1 MGGGRGGGGGGLG
14 WALISQLLN
23 VNLLLNHLLL
33 PLGWALI
40 RGGRGRL
47 GTEHYFFE
55 GGWGGGG
62 VVYAA
67 LAANTLFLLAYN
79 LS

>member
-1 MGGGRGGGGGGLG
+1 MNNQYYSRALNFFGWEEEGGGGMG

-40 RGGRGRL
+40 RGGRGR
-47 GTEHYFFE
+47 
-55 GGWGGGG
+55 
-62 VVYAA
+62 
-67 LAANTLFLLAYN
+67 
-79 LS
+79 

>member
-1 MGGGRGGGGGGLG
+1 MNNQYYSCALNFFGWEEEGGGGGLG

-40 RGGRGRL
+40 RGGRGR
-47 GTEHYFFE
+47 
-55 GGWGGGG
+55 
-62 VVYAA
+62 
-67 LAANTLFLLAYN
+67 
-79 LS
+79 